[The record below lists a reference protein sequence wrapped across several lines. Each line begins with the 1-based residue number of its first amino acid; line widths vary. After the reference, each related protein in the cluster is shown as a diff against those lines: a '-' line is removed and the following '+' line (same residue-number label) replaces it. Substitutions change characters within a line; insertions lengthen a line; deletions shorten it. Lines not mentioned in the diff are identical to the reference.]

1 MRMID
6 DIFNDCGAENS
17 LPASRYPMQ
26 PEERCWGGLPIGKDF
41 ALNKPSTGIGMALF
55 LCLVV
60 VQ

>member
-1 MRMID
+1 MID
-6 DIFNDCGAENS
+6 DIVNDGGAENGLS
-17 LPASRYPMQ
+17 ASRYPIQ

-41 ALNKPSTGIGMALF
+41 ALNDPSTSVGMALF